1 MIVVVDYGVGNLGSI
16 VNMFRRA
23 GADATTGST
32 PEHLAAADRLVLP
45 GVGAFDACATALER
59 SGMVPALRKATFD
72 DAKPLLG
79 ICVGMQLLGRDSE
92 EGVQPGLGW
101 IDARTRRFGPEVSA
115 AGLKIPHMGWSDIAV
130 ARENPLLPKE
140 IEGRPPRYYFLHSY
154 FVDCA
159 DSADVMATADHGS
172 TFACAIEHE
181 NLFAVQF
188 HPEKSHRFGLEL
200 FRRFAAL

>member
-32 PEHLAAADRLVLP
+32 PSDLDAADRLVLP
-45 GVGAFDACATALER
+45 GVGAFDACATALEQ
-59 SGMVPALRKATFD
+59 SGMVPALRQAALD

-79 ICVGMQLLGRDSE
+79 ICVGMQLLGRESE
-92 EGVQPGLGW
+92 EGEQPGLGW
-101 IDARTRRFGPEVSA
+101 IDARTRRFGTDVTA
-115 AGLKIPHMGWSDIAV
+115 AGLKIPHMGWSDICV
-130 ARENPLLPKE
+130 TGDNPLLPKE
-140 IEGRPPRYYFLHSY
+140 IDARPPRYYFLHSY
-154 FVDCA
+154 FVECA
-159 DSADVMATADHGS
+159 DPADVLATADHGS
-172 TFACAIEHE
+172 TFACAIAHE